1 MNSSGEHRRNPVFW
15 IAFGTMLAIFVYSG
29 AWLVLDVLIKLG
41 LTPQA
46 PVVDT
51 GAIQDTLSIWND
63 IAFYTA
69 IGLTLPSLYLAWRGN
84 NLVLITYAIAILAG
98 VIDWV
103 LLINAMPEE
112 ASLLGFFVFSGQ
124 LFVYVYL
131 VAFAL
136 RGNPALR

>member
-1 MNSSGEHRRNPVFW
+1 MNTSGEHRRNPVFW

-29 AWLVLDVLIKLG
+29 AWLVLDVLMKLG
-41 LTPQA
+41 MTPQA

-51 GAIQDTLSIWND
+51 GAMQDTLSIWND

-69 IGLTLPSLYLAWRGN
+69 IALTLPSLVLAWRGS
-84 NLVLITYAIAILAG
+84 NLVLITYAFAILAA
-98 VIDWV
+98 VVDWV
-103 LLINAMPEE
+103 LLINAVPET
-112 ASLLGFFVFSGQ
+112 ASQLGFFVFSGQ

-136 RGNPALR
+136 RRNPALR

>member
-1 MNSSGEHRRNPVFW
+1 MNTSGEHRRTPVFW
-15 IAFGTMLAIFVYSG
+15 IAFGTMLAIFVYAG

-41 LTPQA
+41 LTAQA
-46 PVVDT
+46 PVVD
-51 GAIQDTLSIWND
+51 AAAMQDTLSIWND

-69 IGLTLPSLYLAWRGN
+69 FALTAPSLYLAWRGS

-103 LLINAMPEE
+103 LLINAVPEST
-112 ASLLGFFVFSGQ
+112 SLLGFIVFSGQ

-131 VAFAL
+131 VTFAL